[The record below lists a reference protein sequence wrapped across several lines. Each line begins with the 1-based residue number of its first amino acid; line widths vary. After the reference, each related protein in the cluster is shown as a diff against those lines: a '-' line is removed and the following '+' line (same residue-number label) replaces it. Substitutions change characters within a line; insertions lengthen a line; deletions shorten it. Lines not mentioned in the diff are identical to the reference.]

1 MKVLEKVKTPGLF
14 LCPPPSCRSPPCP
27 ESPVR
32 SRSTQIVPAR
42 PGELYPRAC
51 LCQLPCTDRPVVIR
65 ALSRQLS
72 LSHFRLFIA
81 NRTLA
86 VPLQMNKHLS
96 LCCCSVEGTEL
107 PSSAPGGL
115 KHPEK
120 AQLLL
125 VLKPSLLRVFPSQ
138 VSCIFVT
145 AHEIAWFQLDLQGKS
160 NKAVQEV
167 HFPVSPILHQKS

>member
-1 MKVLEKVKTPGLF
+1 
-14 LCPPPSCRSPPCP
+14 
-27 ESPVR
+27 
-32 SRSTQIVPAR
+32 
-42 PGELYPRAC
+42 
-51 LCQLPCTDRPVVIR
+51 
-65 ALSRQLS
+65 
-72 LSHFRLFIA
+72 
-81 NRTLA
+81 
-86 VPLQMNKHLS
+86 MNKHLS

-115 KHPEK
+115 KHPEQ

-138 VSCIFVT
+138 VSGIFVT